1 MPQTDLL
8 PLVRKLL
15 AAYDRGNSH
24 DLHTT
29 IAELRAVAGLDEAP
43 GNDYVATLKRLRTA
57 TREMDTL
64 IDAVTTAWE
73 AANESAL

>member
-57 TREMDTL
+57 TREMD
-64 IDAVTTAWE
+64 DRRGRDCVGG
-73 AANESAL
+73 SQ